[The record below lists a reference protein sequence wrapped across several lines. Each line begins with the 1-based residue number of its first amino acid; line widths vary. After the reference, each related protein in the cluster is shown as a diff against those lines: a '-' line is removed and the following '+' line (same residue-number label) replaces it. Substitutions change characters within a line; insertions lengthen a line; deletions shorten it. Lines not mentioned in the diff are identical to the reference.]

1 MNRQRVKILAALEEL
16 NADVVGLIEM
26 ENTPGVEPAADLVAG
41 LNDLMGPGTYDYI
54 DTGVIGTDAIRL
66 GFIYKPGIVQPV
78 GDHAILDSM
87 VDPRFDDTRNRP
99 MLSQTFDE
107 VATGA
112 RVTVSVNHLKSKGS
126 ACAGDPDNGDG
137 QGNCNLTRAAAAEA
151 IADFLAEDPTGSGD
165 PDHLIVGDLNAYD
178 HEDPIDALV
187 ETGYTDLVKK
197 FGGEFAY
204 GYVFDGKVGYL
215 DHALSNE
222 SLTPQVT
229 GASEWHIN
237 ADEPDVLD
245 YNLDFGKPASSFSPD
260 PYRSSDHDPVLV
272 GLNLNVAPT
281 VEASFGEGFFQCWA
295 DDATLTVEITDANE
309 DDTHT
314 VTVDWGDG
322 TEPTIVGTDERTV
335 TLTHTYAAAGT
346 YTATVT
352 VMDSL
357 GEVDQTTVEAT
368 VAYATDGIGAPFKN
382 SERTAKDGS
391 TVPVKVELRDC
402 DGSEPTDLD
411 PTITVTQGDAVVLEA
426 TMGYVDGN
434 WQYNLR
440 TRDLDGPGQYTV
452 TITVP
457 ETGQTV
463 TGSLTV
469 RR

>member
-1 MNRQRVKILAALEEL
+1 
-16 NADVVGLIEM
+16 
-26 ENTPGVEPAADLVAG
+26 
-41 LNDLMGPGTYDYI
+41 
-54 DTGVIGTDAIRL
+54 
-66 GFIYKPGIVQPV
+66 
-78 GDHAILDSM
+78 
-87 VDPRFDDTRNRP
+87 
-99 MLSQTFDE
+99 
-107 VATGA
+107 
-112 RVTVSVNHLKSKGS
+112 
-126 ACAGDPDNGDG
+126 AGDLDTGDG
-137 QGNCNLTRAAAAEA
+137 QGNCNLTRLAAAEA
-151 IADFLAEDPTGSGD
+151 IVDFLASDPTGSGD
-165 PDHLIVGDLNAYD
+165 PDHLVIGDLNSYD
-178 HEDPIDALV
+178 EEDPIHALV
-187 ETGYTDLVKK
+187 EAGYTDLVEK

-245 YNLDFGKPASSFSPD
+245 YILRFGKPENSFKPD
-260 PYRSSDHDPVLV
+260 QFRSSDHDPVLV

-281 VEASFGEGFFQCWA
+281 VNADFGEGFLQCGA
-295 DDATLTVEITDANE
+295 DNATLTVEITDPNE

-314 VTVDWGDG
+314 VSVDWGDG

-335 TLTHTYAAAGT
+335 TLTHTYAQAGS

-357 GEVDQTTVEAT
+357 GLMGQTTAEAT
-368 VAYATDGIGAPFKN
+368 VAYDTDGIGAPFRN
-382 SERTAKDGS
+382 GERTAKDGS
-391 TVPVKVELRDC
+391 TVPVKVEFRDC
-402 DGSEPTDLD
+402 DGSVPTDLD
-411 PTITVTQGDAVVLEA
+411 PTITVSQGDSVVLDA
-426 TMGYVDGN
+426 TMAYVDGQ

-440 TRDLDGPGQYTV
+440 TRDLEGPGVYTV